1 MHTRSPAR
9 LLAGIALAA
18 LTGTVSIA
26 SRADTWP
33 DKPVRIVVP
42 YSAGGTTDFVARQVA
57 QKLTESTGKS
67 FFVENK
73 PGASGTIG
81 TLQVARAAP
90 DGYTLLAND
99 TTYTMLPSLFKTLP
113 WDYNN
118 DLVPVTT
125 IAQTPVILIV
135 PANSRFKTLQEL
147 IDFAR
152 QNPGKLNFGSGGNGS
167 STHLSAEVFKKEAK
181 VSITH
186 IPYKG
191 AGNALMDL
199 IANNLDILITATP
212 TAVPQ
217 IKGGKARALAV
228 TGATRV
234 PALPD
239 VPTFAEAG
247 LKDYKV
253 INWFGLAAPKG
264 TPPALVAKLQAEVS
278 KSVNSAEVK
287 ERLASLGAQP
297 GGISPADFARRIKDD
312 TALWTRVAKAADVK
326 AE

>member
-1 MHTRSPAR
+1 MYHR
-9 LLAGIALAA
+9 LCASLALATLSVA
-18 LTGTVSIA
+18 TTYAHGG
-26 SRADTWP
+26 TWP

-42 YSAGGTTDFVARQVA
+42 YTAGGTTDFVARQVA

-81 TLQVARAAP
+81 TLQVARSAP

-99 TTYTMLPSLFKTLP
+99 TTYTMLPSLFKALP

-135 PANSRFKTLQEL
+135 PASSKFKTLQEL

-152 QNPGKLNFGSGGNGS
+152 QNPGKLNFGSGGAGS
-167 STHLSAEVFKKEAK
+167 STHLSAEVFKKDARI
-181 VSITH
+181 SITH

-191 AGNALMDL
+191 AGDALMGL
-199 IANNLDILITATP
+199 IGNNVDILITATP

-228 TGATRV
+228 TGAARV

-264 TPPALVAKLQAEVS
+264 TPPALVAKLQAEVH
-278 KSVNSAEVK
+278 KSVNSPEVK
-287 ERLASLGAQP
+287 ERLASMGAQP
-297 GGISPADFARRIKDD
+297 GGIAPADFARRIKDD
-312 TALWTRVAKAADVK
+312 TALWSQVAKSADVK

>member
-1 MHTRSPAR
+1 MFQK
-9 LLAGIALAA
+9 LCLVIALASTSLPA
-18 LTGTVSIA
+18 LA
-26 SRADTWP
+26 EDWP
-33 DKPVRIVVP
+33 EKPVRIVVP
-42 YSAGGTTDFVARQVA
+42 YTAGGTTDFVARQVA
-57 QKLTESTGKS
+57 QKLTESMGKS

-81 TLQVARAAP
+81 TLQVARSAP

-113 WDYNN
+113 WDYNS

-135 PANSRFKTLQEL
+135 PTGSRFKTLQEL
-147 IDFAR
+147 ITFAR
-152 QNPGKLNFGSGGNGS
+152 QNPGKLNFGSGGAGS
-167 STHLSAEVFKKEAK
+167 STHLSAEVFKKDAG
-181 VSITH
+181 VTLTH

-191 AGNALMDL
+191 AGDALMGL
-199 IANNLDILITATP
+199 IGNNVDILITATP

-228 TGATRV
+228 TGGARV

-253 INWFGLAAPKG
+253 VNWFGLAAPRG
-264 TPPALVAKLQAEVS
+264 TPPALVTRLQVEVQ
-278 KSVNSAEVK
+278 KSVNSPEVK
-287 ERLASLGAQP
+287 ERLTSMGAQP
-297 GGISPADFARRIKDD
+297 GGIAPADFARRIKDD
-312 TALWTRVAKAADVK
+312 TALWSQVAKSADVK

>member
-1 MHTRSPAR
+1 MHFRHCAS
-9 LLAGIALAA
+9 LALAA
-18 LTGTVSIA
+18 VSLA
-26 SRADTWP
+26 SHAGTWP

-42 YSAGGTTDFVARQVA
+42 YTAGGTTDFVARQVA

-81 TLQVARAAP
+81 TLQVARSAP

-135 PANSRFKTLQEL
+135 PASSKFKTLQEL

-152 QNPGKLNFGSGGNGS
+152 QSPGKLNFGSGGAGS
-167 STHLSAEVFKKEAK
+167 STHLSAEVFKKDAK

-191 AGNALMDL
+191 AGDALMGL
-199 IANNLDILITATP
+199 IGNNVDILITATP

-228 TGATRV
+228 TGAARV

-264 TPPALVAKLQAEVS
+264 TPPALVAKLQAEVG
-278 KSVNSAEVK
+278 KSVNSPEVR
-287 ERLASLGAQP
+287 ERLASMGAQP
-297 GGISPADFARRIKDD
+297 GGIAPADFARRIKDD
-312 TALWTRVAKAADVK
+312 TALWGQVAKSADVK

>member
-1 MHTRSPAR
+1 MHFR
-9 LLAGIALAA
+9 LCASLALA
-18 LTGTVSIA
+18 TVSLA
-26 SRADTWP
+26 AHADTWP

-42 YSAGGTTDFVARQVA
+42 YTAGGTTDFVARQVA

-81 TLQVARAAP
+81 TLQVARSAP

-135 PANSRFKTLQEL
+135 PASSKFKTLQEL

-152 QNPGKLNFGSGGNGS
+152 QNPGKLNFGSGGAGS
-167 STHLSAEVFKKEAK
+167 STHLSAEVFKKDAK

-191 AGNALMDL
+191 AGDALMGL
-199 IANNLDILITATP
+199 IGNNVDILITATP

-228 TGATRV
+228 TGAARV

-264 TPPALVAKLQAEVS
+264 TPPALVAKLQAAVQ
-278 KSVNSAEVK
+278 KSVNSPEVK
-287 ERLASLGAQP
+287 ERLASMGAQP
-297 GGISPADFARRIKDD
+297 GGIAPADFVRRIKDD
-312 TALWTRVAKAADVK
+312 TALWSQVAKSADVK